1 SFVTAARAELA
12 AVDPG
17 LPAFD
22 VMRLSDAI
30 RQSLSG
36 SSQIVVM
43 MGILAAVALLI
54 AVVGLYGVVAYL
66 VAARTRE
73 FGVRLALAAR
83 RVTDVRR
90 PRRGRAGRADCDARR
105 ARHRLR
111 RGLKPD
117 GSLDWRR
124 LSADGGDAARQLRS
138 RSAGDAGGPDGG
150 AASGI
155 DRTRSGSA

>member
-1 SFVTAARAELA
+1 VPVALVSDGLAKRYWPHDNPIGRHITVDTMASPFIVVGVVADVLYDWTNRLPEPTVYLSIAQAPSGDAQFALRTGVDPTSFVTAARAELA

-66 VAARTRE
+66 VAART
-73 FGVRLALAAR
+73 
-83 RVTDVRR
+83 
-90 PRRGRAGRADCDARR
+90 
-105 ARHRLR
+105 
-111 RGLKPD
+111 
-117 GSLDWRR
+117 
-124 LSADGGDAARQLRS
+124 
-138 RSAGDAGGPDGG
+138 
-150 AASGI
+150 
-155 DRTRSGSA
+155 